1 MTDNNNDTKV
11 KLGPKKGIRKLERNR
26 DGLTIKQLKFAE
38 GLAAG
43 LHFTDAF
50 KAAYDTSRWALMSV
64 YKKAHR
70 EQNHPKVAAKVAELK
85 EQIRIA
91 TEAKLAGE
99 RLNSHNL
106 PVVNEA
112 AKARVAEV
120 KRVLVTRD
128 FVTEKLMDAYDGAS
142 QNGQYSASV
151 GAMKTV
157 AQLHGLISDN
167 RDAAKQLTAIEQ
179 MTVDQLRDFI
189 LQELPQVG
197 LSPSDVGLDFVS
209 MNPNPKALN

>member
-1 MTDNNNDTKV
+1 MEDKIDDTEV
-11 KLGPKKGIRKLERNR
+11 KLGPKKGKRKLVRDR
-26 DGLTIKQLKFAE
+26 DGLTVKQMKFAE

-43 LHFTDAF
+43 LHFVQAF
-50 KAAYDTSRWALMSV
+50 KAAYDTSAWRDNSV
-64 YKKAHR
+64 YKKSHR
-70 EQNHPKVAAKVAELK
+70 EKDYPKIKAKVAELK

-99 RLNSHNL
+99 RLSSHNL
-106 PVVNEA
+106 PVVNET
-112 AKARVAEV
+112 ARVNARAVE
-120 KRVLVTRD
+120 RVLIDRQRI
-128 FVTEKLMDAYDGAS
+128 TEMLLDDRQGAREA
-142 QNGQYSASV
+142 GQYSAAV
-151 GAMKTV
+151 GSLKVV

-167 RDAAKQLTAIEQ
+167 RDATKQLTAIEQ